1 MQGYNCDVSPLP
13 SGICPVMIVDLPW
26 THAKARAQ
34 TLDEYLRCSARCYQ
48 EKSLVFIQDQGC
60 APCPGSCA
68 AKVAIA

>member
-1 MQGYNCDVSPLP
+1 
-13 SGICPVMIVDLPW
+13 MIVDLPW

-34 TLDEYLRCSARCYQ
+34 TLDEYLRCSARCKQ

-60 APCPGSCA
+60 ATCPGSCA

>member
-1 MQGYNCDVSPLP
+1 
-13 SGICPVMIVDLPW
+13 MIVDLPW

-34 TLDEYLRCSARCYQ
+34 TLDEYLRCSARCKQ

>member
-1 MQGYNCDVSPLP
+1 MQGYNCGVSQLP
-13 SGICPVMIVDLPW
+13 YGICPGVTSGLPW

-34 TLDEYLRCSARCYQ
+34 TLNEYLQYSACCSQ
-48 EKSLVFIQDQGC
+48 EKSLVFIRDQGC